1 MCLFIPP
8 RRWICRMVTTDNQT
22 STQENRWLA
31 RVQRFRFSEGA
42 YWVMLA
48 PLLAFVVAVAIYP
61 LLFSFRISFFKYRLT
76 DPSQLQ
82 TFVGVDNYLRALQD
96 PTVLTALRVTLV
108 YVAGTVIIELLLGL
122 ALALLLA
129 SEMRTTRFVR
139 SFLLVP
145 MALPPL
151 VVGLVWKSLYNADFG
166 VIPYYL
172 KQMGVSVGRGP
183 LAEPAW
189 AMSAVILIDV
199 WQWTPLLMIIF
210 LAGIKSLPTEPY
222 EAAYADGATRWSRF
236 IHITLPLLKPTI
248 LVALLLRT
256 MQSFKVFDTIYA
268 TTGGGP
274 GSTTTV
280 LNFHIYTV
288 GMTFFDM
295 GYAASL
301 ANVLLVII
309 AILSALYIMLL
320 ERQQL

>member
-1 MCLFIPP
+1 
-8 RRWICRMVTTDNQT
+8 MVTTDNQT

-31 RVQRFRFSEGA
+31 RVRRFRFSEGA

-76 DPSQLQ
+76 DPNQVQ

>member
-1 MCLFIPP
+1 
-8 RRWICRMVTTDNQT
+8 MVTTDNQT